1 MDDTYEYTKNFISNN
16 SILNID
22 LRHLEVVR
30 EKAREKSC
38 INLNYNTLRV
48 RVKYHCALSQ
58 KESPKLPTY
67 SGRSYIKIRAP
78 VL

>member
-1 MDDTYEYTKNFISNN
+1 MDDTYEYTKNSISNN

-38 INLNYNTLRV
+38 INLNYTSRESEVPLCTV
-48 RVKYHCALSQ
+48 TKGISQ
-58 KESPKLPTY
+58 TA
-67 SGRSYIKIRAP
+67 YI
-78 VL
+78 

>member
-1 MDDTYEYTKNFISNN
+1 MDDTYEYTKNSISNN

-38 INLNYNTLRV
+38 INLNYNMYTTRESEVPLCPV
-48 RVKYHCALSQ
+48 TKGISQ
-58 KESPKLPTY
+58 TA
-67 SGRSYIKIRAP
+67 YI
-78 VL
+78 